1 MGLFLHT
8 GRYRDQGWAACLEGK
23 EERKKER
30 QKEKIEKKEKRSEQ
44 IQTCN
49 EPDPLADKGVEVR

>member
-30 QKEKIEKKEKRSEQ
+30 QKERKRPEQ